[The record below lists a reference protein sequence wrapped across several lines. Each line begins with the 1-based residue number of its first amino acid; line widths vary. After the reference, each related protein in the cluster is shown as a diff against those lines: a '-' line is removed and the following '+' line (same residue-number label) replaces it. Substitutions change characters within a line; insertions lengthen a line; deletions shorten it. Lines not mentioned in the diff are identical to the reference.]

1 MYAKF
6 LKIVHGHFSVFLTKK
21 TCHSTLFITPL
32 TEVEERN
39 LASWED
45 TSGRP
50 CKLSQLIS

>member
-39 LASWED
+39 LLPLEKIHQVALANY
-45 TSGRP
+45 P
-50 CKLSQLIS
+50 N